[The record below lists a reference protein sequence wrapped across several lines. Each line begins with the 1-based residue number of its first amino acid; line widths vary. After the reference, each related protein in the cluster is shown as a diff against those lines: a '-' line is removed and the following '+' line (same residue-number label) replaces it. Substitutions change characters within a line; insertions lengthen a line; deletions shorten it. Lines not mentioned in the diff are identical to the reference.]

1 MKAVKTNVYRY
12 SNAVRRKLNNEH
24 VSLRW
29 EKDGSYCLEVLT
41 YDNMAAPD
49 PGSMDEDKRNVT
61 QLNVLTMNKETLEAF
76 VLNAV
81 ELLNIVEV
89 TGGKPLSNH
98 CADLTDSAA
107 NSASVVKEA
116 WTVF

>member
-1 MKAVKTNVYRY
+1 MKAIKANVYRY
-12 SNAVRRKLNNEH
+12 NNAVRRKLNNEC

-41 YDNMAAPD
+41 YDNMATPD
-49 PGSMDEDKRNVT
+49 SGSMDEDKRHVT
-61 QLNVLTMNKETLEAF
+61 QLSALTMNKETLQAF

-89 TGGKPLSNH
+89 TGGKPLSNY

-107 NSASVVKEA
+107 NSASVAKEA